1 MTDEEKVSQ
10 ALAELWDIVR
20 CRCHEAYTGRG
31 LHDPDCEC
39 DSTDALQIVTDRIE
53 QLAVTNEALTA
64 ENKMLRGAVY
74 IDDLTVTMQAR
85 DRSKAIE
92 GIGRALDLLN
102 ADMVVEAK
110 IGLRAALAEIK
121 RSRGLCGGV
130 GA

>member
-1 MTDEEKVSQ
+1 MTDEELIARLRNYGHVGTV
-10 ALAELWDIVR
+10 L
-20 CRCHEAYTGRG
+20 EA
-31 LHDPDCEC
+31 
-39 DSTDALQIVTDRIE
+39 ADRI
-53 QLAVTNEALTA
+53 EALTA

-110 IGLRAALAEIK
+110 IGLRATLAEIK
-121 RSRGLCGGV
+121 GESHE
-130 GA
+130 